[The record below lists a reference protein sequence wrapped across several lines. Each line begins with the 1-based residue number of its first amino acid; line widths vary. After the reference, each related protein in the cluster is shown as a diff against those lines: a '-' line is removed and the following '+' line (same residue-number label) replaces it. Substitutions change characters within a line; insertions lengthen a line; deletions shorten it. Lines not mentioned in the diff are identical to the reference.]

1 MSGYSCRGTYYNYG
15 SYLRS
20 RGYDK
25 EVCNLVS
32 AIETGKISHGAI
44 TSHQGEGAIING
56 TLIVKLA
63 NSPVPSV
70 DMTEG
75 HIYVPNMSSVGSV
88 NSHTVKWATTDGR
101 LYRDTSS
108 MRYKTNIK
116 DMPREIGDMT
126 YSLQP
131 RIYNRPDN
139 DSQEIGLIAEE
150 VHDVGLKHVVIYDT
164 QGRPDALA
172 YDRLVVPLVQVVKD
186 QKDRIDALEAR
197 IVALEQP
204 K

>member
-32 AIETGKISHGAI
+32 AFETGKISYGAI
-44 TSHQGEGAIING
+44 TSHPGEGAIING

-75 HIYVPNMSSVGSV
+75 QIYVPNMSSVGSV
-88 NSHTVKWATTDGR
+88 TNTVRLGTDGR
-101 LYRDTSS
+101 LYKDTSS
-108 MRYKTNIK
+108 MRYKTNIM
-116 DMPREIGDMT
+116 DMPRELGDMT

-131 RIYNRPDN
+131 RIYNRPNN